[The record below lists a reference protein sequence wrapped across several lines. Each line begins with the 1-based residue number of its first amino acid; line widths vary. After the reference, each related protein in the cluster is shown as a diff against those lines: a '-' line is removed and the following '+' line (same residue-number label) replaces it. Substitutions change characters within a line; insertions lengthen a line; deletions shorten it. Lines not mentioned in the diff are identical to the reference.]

1 MSDTSLAT
9 VQDRILPLSPSS
21 VRLRGLL
28 GARLDA
34 CRANRMVPH
43 DEDYL
48 LWPYEDG
55 LPVVPAGST
64 ALRYYEEIA
73 PLKAPR
79 GEQSWLYPRGMA
91 PRPEFTVSDWQ
102 GEFIATWVAAASVMA
117 DNADD
122 RQLREKLDRVVA
134 RWLATQTPDGYLGT
148 YAADDRWKSWDV
160 WVQAH
165 NMLGLLAYFDVSR
178 QQAALEAT
186 RRVADRL
193 LIDFGPGRASL
204 QATGHHNGMA
214 SSSVLEPFILLFQRT
229 GDRRYLAFAQWL
241 VDEDWETASGP
252 KTVSAL
258 TSGAGVRGV
267 GNGKALEMLITLVGV
282 VELFRATGQQR
293 YFDTVE
299 AAWTD
304 IVQDQLYITGSASV
318 GEYFGEGILP
328 NDGWHD
334 IGETCV
340 TMAWINFCL
349 HLHRLTGDAK
359 YFEPAERA
367 IYNHLLAAQSEDGR
381 GWAYYV
387 GLRDYKRYRE
397 HTDPECCPSRGSRA
411 MSMLP
416 GAALSRSEDRVFIN
430 LFEPLSAEVSMRQA
444 SPVRIQVSTEYPFDG
459 AVTVELGLERPA
471 TFGLCLRKPN
481 WCQGFTLSVDG
492 VRERAEVDSRG
503 YVCITRE
510 WRDKAKVELHLD
522 MEPRVVTDASGNAG
536 RVAFMRGPVVFAA
549 DAALLPETRL
559 LEDVAVQVGPGL
571 EAVRCSK
578 PDGRSTSRLEVC
590 TARLPVGSAFAF
602 NDGGRYRLLS
612 VTRGEAQDWVELV
625 PFYEAGN
632 LAPGSYR
639 AGVWSNREAFRAPTY
654 QVWLPILTS

>member
-1 MSDTSLAT
+1 MSETSLAT
-9 VQDRILPLSPSS
+9 VQDRISPLGAAS

-28 GARLDA
+28 GERLDA

-43 DEDYL
+43 DEGYL

-55 LPVVPAGST
+55 LPVVPTGST

-73 PLKAPR
+73 PLRAPW
-79 GEQSWLYPRGMA
+79 GQQSWLYPRGMA
-91 PRPEFTVSDWQ
+91 PRPEVTVSDWQ
-102 GEFIATWVAAASVMA
+102 GEFIGNWVAAASVMA
-117 DNADD
+117 HNADD
-122 RQLREKLDRVVA
+122 RQLREKLDRVVT

-148 YAADDRWKSWDV
+148 YGSDDRWKSWDV

-165 NMLGLLAYFDVSR
+165 NMLGLLAYFDASG
-178 QQAALEAT
+178 QQGALEAT

-193 LIDFGPGRASL
+193 LTDFGPGRASL
-204 QATGHHNGMA
+204 QTTGHHHGMA
-214 SSSVLEPFILLFQRT
+214 SSSVLEPFMLLFQRT
-229 GDRRYLAFAQWL
+229 GDRKYLAFAQWL
-241 VDEDWETASGP
+241 VDEDWETGSGP

-282 VELFRATGQQR
+282 AELFRATGEQR
-293 YFDTVE
+293 YFEAVD

-304 IVQDQLYITGSASV
+304 IVQEQLYITGSASV
-318 GEYFGEGILP
+318 GEYFGEGVLP
-328 NDGWHD
+328 NDGWQD

-411 MSMLP
+411 ISMLP
-416 GAALSRSEDRVFIN
+416 EAALSRSEDELFVN
-430 LFEPLSAEVSMRQA
+430 LFEPLSADVSMRRA
-444 SPVRIQVSTEYPFDG
+444 GTVRIQVSTEYPFDG
-459 AVTVELGLERPA
+459 VVTVELGLERPA
-471 TFGLCLRKPN
+471 TFGVCLRKPD
-481 WCQGFTLSVDG
+481 WCRGFTLSVDG

-503 YVCITRE
+503 YVCISQE
-510 WRDKAKVELHLD
+510 WRDKAKVELELD

-536 RVAFMRGPVVFAA
+536 
-549 DAALLPETRL
+549 
-559 LEDVAVQVGPGL
+559 Q
-571 EAVRCSK
+571 RCIHPRPS
-578 PDGRSTSRLEVC
+578 S
-590 TARLPVGSAFAF
+590 
-602 NDGGRYRLLS
+602 
-612 VTRGEAQDWVELV
+612 
-625 PFYEAGN
+625 
-632 LAPGSYR
+632 
-639 AGVWSNREAFRAPTY
+639 FRR
-654 QVWLPILTS
+654 

>member
-1 MSDTSLAT
+1 
-9 VQDRILPLSPSS
+9 
-21 VRLRGLL
+21 
-28 GARLDA
+28 
-34 CRANRMVPH
+34 
-43 DEDYL
+43 
-48 LWPYEDG
+48 
-55 LPVVPAGST
+55 
-64 ALRYYEEIA
+64 
-73 PLKAPR
+73 
-79 GEQSWLYPRGMA
+79 
-91 PRPEFTVSDWQ
+91 
-102 GEFIATWVAAASVMA
+102 
-117 DNADD
+117 
-122 RQLREKLDRVVA
+122 
-134 RWLATQTPDGYLGT
+134 
-148 YAADDRWKSWDV
+148 
-160 WVQAH
+160 
-165 NMLGLLAYFDVSR
+165 
-178 QQAALEAT
+178 
-186 RRVADRL
+186 
-193 LIDFGPGRASL
+193 
-204 QATGHHNGMA
+204 MA
-214 SSSVLEPFILLFQRT
+214 SSSVLEPFILLFQHT
-229 GDRRYLAFAQWL
+229 GDRKYLAFAQWL

-282 VELFRATGQQR
+282 VELFRATGEQR
-293 YFDTVE
+293 YFDAVE

-304 IVQDQLYITGSASV
+304 IVQEQLYVTGSASV

-328 NDGWHD
+328 NDGWQD

-416 GAALSRSEDRVFIN
+416 GAALSRSEDQLFIN

-459 AVTVELGLERPA
+459 VVTVELGLERPE

-481 WCQGFTLSVDG
+481 WCRSFTLSVDG
-492 VRERAEVDSRG
+492 VRESAEVDTRG
-503 YVCITRE
+503 YVCTTRE
-510 WRDKAKVELHLD
+510 WTDKAKVVLELD
-522 MEPRVVTDASGNAG
+522 MEPRVVTDVSGNAG

-549 DAALLPETRL
+549 DAALLPAKRL
-559 LEDVAVQVGPGL
+559 LEDLAVQVGPGP
-571 EAVRCSK
+571 EAVRWSK
-578 PDGRSTSRLEVC
+578 PDGRTTSRLEVC
-590 TARLPVGSAFAF
+590 TARLPAGSDFAF

-612 VTRGEAQDWVELV
+612 GTRGEAQDWVELV

-632 LAPGSYR
+632 RSPGSYR
-639 AGVWSNREAFRAPTY
+639 AGVWSNREDFQGATY